1 MKYKINTEFVCAH
14 GATISQGVSFFN
26 FLTFAEYKHTRLT
39 KGSSYVI
46 VDVYCDTRK
55 EAIAIH
61 RLSKHFL
68 GKQWKH
74 EFRNF
79 LDSENPFIC
88 VEYTYEFA

>member
-1 MKYKINTEFVCAH
+1 MKYKIKTEFVCTH

-26 FLTFAEYKHTRLT
+26 YLMFSEYRHTRLT
-39 KGSSYVI
+39 KGHFDVV

-55 EAIAIH
+55 EALAIH

-68 GKQWKH
+68 GEQWKH

-79 LDSENPFIC
+79 LDSANPFIC
-88 VEYTYEFA
+88 VEYTYRFA